1 MAWVRSGTRRADRNH
16 QRGGVLDRLEEG
28 ALVPHITHKDALSHD
43 AEDCRVCLWSDIETE
58 QQRQRNRPAK
68 TVKHTGRVR
77 ETGRQRQGTEG
88 TSALLH
94 CLQPSSALAFV
105 IFLTSPL
112 TGTPLCFSRLYMRE
126 PVPPVAPVTNTGATG
141 PSDIKPTTRA
151 ANTSITSRS
160 FCVKRL
166 FAENCFFVGMGKKVL
181 FDSSE
186 DELDTPEPG
195 TPPTKDVEEPR
206 SRQLRTMQ
214 LLACCSFNG
223 LTIEALRPALDLARE
238 RRQLAPADVVQLLQL
253 MGAPPALL
261 TTDTQAAELFQPTDD
276 HTNRIDACEL
286 LLSLLFLCQ
295 GSARNKLNFCF
306 ELCVQFDFEASA
318 GLLPFQTAIM
328 ALE

>member
-1 MAWVRSGTRRADRNH
+1 
-16 QRGGVLDRLEEG
+16 
-28 ALVPHITHKDALSHD
+28 
-43 AEDCRVCLWSDIETE
+43 
-58 QQRQRNRPAK
+58 
-68 TVKHTGRVR
+68 
-77 ETGRQRQGTEG
+77 
-88 TSALLH
+88 
-94 CLQPSSALAFV
+94 
-105 IFLTSPL
+105 
-112 TGTPLCFSRLYMRE
+112 
-126 PVPPVAPVTNTGATG
+126 
-141 PSDIKPTTRA
+141 
-151 ANTSITSRS
+151 
-160 FCVKRL
+160 
-166 FAENCFFVGMGKKVL
+166 MGKKVL

-186 DELDTPEPG
+186 DELDTPESGTPPTKDVEEPGTPPPKDVEEPGTPPTKDVEEPG

-206 SRQLRTMQ
+206 SRQLRTIQ

-223 LTIEALRPALDLARE
+223 LTIEALRPALDLARK

-253 MGAPPALL
+253 IGAPPALL